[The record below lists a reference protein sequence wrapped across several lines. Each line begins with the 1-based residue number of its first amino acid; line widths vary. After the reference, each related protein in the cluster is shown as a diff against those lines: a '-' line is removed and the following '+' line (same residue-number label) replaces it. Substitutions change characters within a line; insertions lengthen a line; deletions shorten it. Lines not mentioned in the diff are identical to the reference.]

1 MLLIDIKENN
11 RDRPPIRNASIASIT
26 LDVLSDCV
34 LVSILN
40 SKDESREVIIHS
52 KNAMKEIK
60 SHESRARM
68 IFLSFISAL
77 LYRRR

>member
-40 SKDESREVIIHS
+40 SKDER
-52 KNAMKEIK
+52 
-60 SHESRARM
+60 
-68 IFLSFISAL
+68 
-77 LYRRR
+77 